1 MFQACEL
8 RQYQEGEIILG
19 AGEVLDRMYVVASG
33 RLMLTQVSEPC
44 CCHAASHVAP
54 NAPPFCLHCLA
65 ASRSAH
71 TIPCSA
77 SVHGT
82 RAGLQN
88 GGDIHCEL
96 LWLTVQWGQALE
108 VQSARQSKNGSRRSR
123 IRAVWLGALGHCQIC
138 RLKQLAIQT
147 LQHGLTH
154 CRLMGY
160 GNPMESFARMV
171 HALSHIMTWR
181 GH

>member
-44 CCHAASHVAP
+44 CCHSAHVAP

-71 TIPCSA
+71 TIPCSVR
-77 SVHGT
+77 VHGT

-88 GGDIHCEL
+88 GGNLFCQL

-108 VQSARQSKNGSRRSR
+108 VQSAQQSRTDPDKAG
-123 IRAVWLGALGHCQIC
+123 LGLC
-138 RLKQLAIQT
+138 
-147 LQHGLTH
+147 GLVH
-154 CRLMGY
+154 LDI
-160 GNPMESFARMV
+160 ARYV
-171 HALSHIMTWR
+171 A
-181 GH
+181 